1 MMKRTYS
8 ELVRLPTFTER
19 LRYLLLDGTVA
30 APTFGA
36 NRYLNQKL
44 YRSPDW
50 QRVRRLVII
59 RDGGND
65 LGVEGYSIEG
75 AILIHHINPIEA
87 ALAALLHDSAKCLPF
102 EIMLSYAHEA
112 GITDPTFLSS
122 SAMLHGPVGAYIA
135 REQFSVSNQD
145 VLNAI
150 TCT

>member
-1 MMKRTYS
+1 MRRTYS
-8 ELVRLPTFTER
+8 ELVQLPTFTER

-44 YRSPDW
+44 YRSADW

-75 AILIHHINPIEA
+75 AILVHHINPITE
-87 ALAALLHDSAKCLPF
+87 
-102 EIMLSYAHEA
+102 EMI
-112 GITDPTFLSS
+112 
-122 SAMLHGPVGAYIA
+122 
-135 REQFSVSNQD
+135 
-145 VLNAI
+145 LNADPEI
-150 TCT
+150 FNLDNLILTTRNTHNIIHYGDAGLIKEDWKLRTPNDTIPWR

>member
-1 MMKRTYS
+1 MKRTYS

-65 LGVEGYSIEG
+65 LGVDGYSIEG
-75 AILIHHINPIEA
+75 AILIHHISPITE
-87 ALAALLHDSAKCLPF
+87 
-102 EIMLSYAHEA
+102 EMI
-112 GITDPTFLSS
+112 
-122 SAMLHGPVGAYIA
+122 
-135 REQFSVSNQD
+135 
-145 VLNAI
+145 LNADPEI
-150 TCT
+150 FNLDNLILTTRNTHNIIHYGDAGLIKEDWKPRTPNDTIPWR

>member
-1 MMKRTYS
+1 MSTTRRTYS
-8 ELVRLPTFTER
+8 ELVQLPTFTER

-44 YRSPDW
+44 YRSANW

-75 AILIHHINPIEA
+75 AILIHHINPITE
-87 ALAALLHDSAKCLPF
+87 
-102 EIMLSYAHEA
+102 EMI
-112 GITDPTFLSS
+112 
-122 SAMLHGPVGAYIA
+122 
-135 REQFSVSNQD
+135 
-145 VLNAI
+145 LNADPEI
-150 TCT
+150 FNLDNLILTTRNTHNIIHYGDAGLIKEDWKPRTPNDTIPWR

>member
-1 MMKRTYS
+1 MKRTYS

-75 AILIHHINPIEA
+75 AILIHHINPITE
-87 ALAALLHDSAKCLPF
+87 
-102 EIMLSYAHEA
+102 EMI
-112 GITDPTFLSS
+112 
-122 SAMLHGPVGAYIA
+122 
-135 REQFSVSNQD
+135 
-145 VLNAI
+145 LNADPEI
-150 TCT
+150 FNLDNLILTTRNTHNIIHYGDAGLIKEDWKPRTPNDTIPWR

>member
-30 APTFGA
+30 APTFGT

-75 AILIHHINPIEA
+75 AILIHHINPITE
-87 ALAALLHDSAKCLPF
+87 
-102 EIMLSYAHEA
+102 EMI
-112 GITDPTFLSS
+112 
-122 SAMLHGPVGAYIA
+122 
-135 REQFSVSNQD
+135 
-145 VLNAI
+145 LNADPEI
-150 TCT
+150 FNLDNLVLTTRNTHNIIHYGDAGLIKEDWKPRTPNDTIPWR